1 MPFTHKSL
9 VYGLRELDAKVIL
22 TDLNFEERCKLLLT
36 KIDDIADEI
45 QLLRMRWLNS
55 VMEWTA

>member
-22 TDLNFEERCKLLLT
+22 TDLNFEERSKLLLT

-45 QLLRMRWLNS
+45 
-55 VMEWTA
+55 